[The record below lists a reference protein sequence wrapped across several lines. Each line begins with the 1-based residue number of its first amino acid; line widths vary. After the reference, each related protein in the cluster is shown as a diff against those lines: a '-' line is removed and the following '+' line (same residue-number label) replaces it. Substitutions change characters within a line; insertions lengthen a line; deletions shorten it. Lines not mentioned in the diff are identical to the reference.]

1 MYQST
6 QATCIE
12 YESLTA
18 PVACYSSSCEHSALK
33 QIAAELR
40 YYVSDKHLQGSSTKA
55 QVLEG
60 GGGGK
65 SEGRECDPLLLSAA
79 LRDQQ
84 ARAEVRLVYLLIHLS
99 D

>member
-1 MYQST
+1 MAQCTTVGRT
-6 QATCIE
+6 QTQRALSK
-12 YESLTA
+12 SLNA
-18 PVACYSSSCEHSALK
+18 PIACYSSSCEHSALK

-40 YYVSDKHLQGSSTKA
+40 YYVSDKHLQGSSSTKA
-55 QVLEG
+55 QVLE

-84 ARAEVRLVYLLIHLS
+84 ARAEVQ
-99 D
+99 

>member
-1 MYQST
+1 MLVQRTAISK
-6 QATCIE
+6 
-12 YESLTA
+12 SLTA
-18 PVACYSSSCEHSALK
+18 CVACYSSSCEHSALK

-40 YYVSDKHLQGSSTKA
+40 YYVSDKHLQGSSSTKA

-60 GGGGK
+60 GGGSGK

-84 ARAEVRLVYLLIHLS
+84 ARAEVR
-99 D
+99 

>member
-1 MYQST
+1 M
-6 QATCIE
+6 C
-12 YESLTA
+12 
-18 PVACYSSSCEHSALK
+18 CYSSSCEHSALK

-60 GGGGK
+60 GGGGGK

-84 ARAEVRLVYLLIHLS
+84 ARAEVR
-99 D
+99 